1 MDAAREDTEEEKGAP
16 IGVGTVAAAGLAAIT
31 LYLLGVVC
39 HRLFGLPAPVAML
52 FLAVLAKLTSA
63 VSPHLQQSGFV
74 VYKFFSMAVTFR
86 DAEPATSPFSRPP
99 IPCNSCLLP
108 RSLPASE
115 VRSLIPCNTHA
126 KTFIG
131 IRQENL

>member
-1 MDAAREDTEEEKGAP
+1 MDAAREDTEDEKGAP

-31 LYLLGVVC
+31 LYLLRRHVPPTVW
-39 HRLFGLPAPVAML
+39 LPAPVAML

-63 VSPHLQQSGFV
+63 VSPHLQQGGFV

-99 IPCNSCLLP
+99 IPCNSCLLS

-115 VRSLIPCNTHA
+115 VRSLRPCNTHA
-126 KTFIG
+126 KNFIG

>member
-1 MDAAREDTEEEKGAP
+1 VP
-16 IGVGTVAAAGLAAIT
+16 PTVW
-31 LYLLGVVC
+31 
-39 HRLFGLPAPVAML
+39 LPAPVAML

-63 VSPHLQQSGFV
+63 VSPHLQQGGFV

-99 IPCNSCLLP
+99 IPCNSCLLS

-115 VRSLIPCNTHA
+115 VRSLRPCNTHA
-126 KTFIG
+126 KNFIG